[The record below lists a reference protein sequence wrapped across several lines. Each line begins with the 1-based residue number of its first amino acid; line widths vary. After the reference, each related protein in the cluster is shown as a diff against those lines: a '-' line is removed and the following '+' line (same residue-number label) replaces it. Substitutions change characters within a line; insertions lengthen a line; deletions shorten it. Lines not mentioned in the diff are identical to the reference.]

1 MTYLGYPIPGTP
13 CGRMHMAPTGPVPVD
28 GRARIGT
35 CSLCGGDVLG
45 HVGAFWSVLHLDP
58 ASETYVVPPY
68 VVVDYGPMAYQR
80 WLATL
85 DVPGDTVAP

>member
-45 HVGAFWSVLHLDP
+45 HVGAWWGIIPPPGPRCASCGAVP
-58 ASETYVVPPY
+58 AADVIEMRRMPSCAETNT
-68 VVVDYGPMAYQR
+68 A
-80 WLATL
+80 
-85 DVPGDTVAP
+85 AP